1 MSQKR
6 ISTNLLSQYGFSGDL
21 GILSIDIDGN
31 DYWVWESIN
40 CVNPSLIICEFNP
53 NFGDVYPIVI
63 PYDPA
68 FERFK
73 AHYSGMYYG
82 ASIVALKML
91 AERKGYVLLGTN
103 SNGVNAFFV
112 RKDLFVCLKH
122 FPKPKVY
129 PALHRDSRNENGSFN
144 YYGQLKKHNEM
155 KHLPVVRVDTGERV
169 MFESLNMPYS
179 KAWLDGIPVPA

>member
-1 MSQKR
+1 MDGSEANMLALRASKLYYAYDLTAVAEFVTKENINQL
-6 ISTNLLSQYGFSGDL
+6 ISQYGFSGDL

-82 ASIVALKML
+82 ASIVALKIL
-91 AERKGYVLLGTN
+91 AGRKGVCAPGNQFKWSQCIFCAQGFICLLK
-103 SNGVNAFFV
+103 AF
-112 RKDLFVCLKH
+112 
-122 FPKPKVY
+122 P
-129 PALHRDSRNENGSFN
+129 
-144 YYGQLKKHNEM
+144 
-155 KHLPVVRVDTGERV
+155 
-169 MFESLNMPYS
+169 
-179 KAWLDGIPVPA
+179 